1 MSFNVKGVVLVIT
14 VDFHMMMVAVVEVD
28 GTTEEG
34 MTDGM
39 IEGVMTDVT
48 ETMTDVTVTV
58 IMTEEMMIEDV
69 VATKQKLCF
78 FATPLNSGLQYTLFD
93 NVRPL
98 INLLP

>member
-1 MSFNVKGVVLVIT
+1 M
-14 VDFHMMMVAVVEVD
+14 VEVD

-69 VATKQKLCF
+69 VAVSSYTKVKKLVLTNFFQTKQKLCF